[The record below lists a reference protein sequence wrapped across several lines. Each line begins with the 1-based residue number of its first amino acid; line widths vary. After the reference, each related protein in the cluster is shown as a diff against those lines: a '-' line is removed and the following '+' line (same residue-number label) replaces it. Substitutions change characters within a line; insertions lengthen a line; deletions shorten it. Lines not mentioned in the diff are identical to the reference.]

1 MKPPPASLI
10 NGWRPSEFF
19 IFLNPMAAKPLK
31 IGVIYGGISEQ
42 KAGMDHYLHQVLPAM
57 KRLAPEHRYVMIDHR
72 RQQTPF
78 KEQFEQVIL
87 DLPRPPARVTR
98 WNLQMVPRVL
108 PQFDLVFSP
117 GLYGPVRIPEGVAS
131 VMVVHDLTRYL
142 FPQFFAFN
150 TMQKILDRL
159 VYPSM
164 LRRYDHILA
173 VSRATRQDL
182 MTRFKIPGEKIT
194 VTYHGAEEGF
204 RPLDPRDAERILGQS
219 YGVKKPFVLFLG
231 TLEPRKNVLT
241 LLKAFGEIMD
251 QIPHDLVLVG
261 QKGWNW
267 EPIFQEMERP
277 NLKQRVHWIGYIPD
291 QERVY
296 FYNAADLLAYP
307 SWYEGF
313 GMPLLEAMQCGC
325 PVITSNSSAMPE
337 VVGDAGLFIDPA
349 QEESLKEAVLRL
361 IREPGLAEK
370 MKIAGLEQA
379 KKFSWEKSARI
390 TLEVFEKVASA
401 YSS

>member
-1 MKPPPASLI
+1 
-10 NGWRPSEFF
+10 
-19 IFLNPMAAKPLK
+19 MAAKSLK
-31 IGVIYGGISEQ
+31 IGIIYGGISEQ

-57 KRLAPEHRYVMIDHR
+57 KRLAPHHRYVLIDHR

-98 WNLQMVPRVL
+98 WNLFTVPMML
-108 PQFDLVFSP
+108 SQFDIVFSP
-117 GLYGPVRIPEGVAS
+117 GLYGPARIPKGVAS

-159 VYPSM
+159 IYPSM
-164 LRRYDHILA
+164 LRRYDHILT
-173 VSRATRQDL
+173 VSQSTRQDL
-182 MTRFKIPGEKIT
+182 MARFKVPGEKIT

-204 RPLDPRDAERILGQS
+204 RPLDPGDAERVLGQS
-219 YGVKKPFVLFLG
+219 YGLENPFILFLG

-261 QKGWNW
+261 QKGWKW

-277 NLKQRVHWIGYIPD
+277 KLKQRVHWIGYIPD

-296 FYNAADLLAYP
+296 FYNAAGLLAYP

-325 PVITSNSSAMPE
+325 PVITSRVSSMPE
-337 VVGDAGLFIDPA
+337 VVGEAGLLIDPHREEDLQGA
-349 QEESLKEAVLRL
+349 MLRLVHEPELRESLRT
-361 IREPGLAEK
+361 
-370 MKIAGLEQA
+370 AGFKQA
-379 KKFSWEKSARI
+379 QKFSWETSAKI
-390 TLEVFEKVASA
+390 TLEVFEKVISA
-401 YSS
+401 QSR